1 MAGVST
7 EQFMQRVV
15 TFIERFEAT
24 LPEPVQQVDW
34 SNTYAARW
42 TVEGQQG
49 HLRPLKVSLTL
60 RLDDLV
66 GVERQKALLGS
77 NTGQFVRGLPA
88 NNALLWGSRG
98 TGKSSLVRALLSEYA
113 EQGLRLIEVDK
124 ADLVHLS
131 ALLPQLAGQPW
142 RFVLFCDDLA
152 FEADDSGYKALKT
165 VLDGTVEAAPE
176 NLLLYATSNR
186 RHLLPEHNSDNL
198 AAKQVD
204 GEIHPGE
211 AIEEKIS
218 LSDRFGLWVSFYPF
232 SQDHYL
238 AVVQHWLGQLAREHG
253 LQWQWSDALQLEAVR
268 WATGRGNRNGRC
280 AYQFARSWVGQQLLE
295 P

>member
-34 SNTYAARW
+34 SSTFAARW
-42 TVEGQQG
+42 TVEGLQG

-113 EQGLRLIEVDK
+113 EQGMRLIEVDK

-131 ALLPQLAGQPW
+131 ALLPQLAGQP
-142 RFVLFCDDLA
+142 CT
-152 FEADDSGYKALKT
+152 KACFSIR
-165 VLDGTVEAAPE
+165 
-176 NLLLYATSNR
+176 Y
-186 RHLLPEHNSDNL
+186 
-198 AAKQVD
+198 
-204 GEIHPGE
+204 
-211 AIEEKIS
+211 
-218 LSDRFGLWVSFYPF
+218 DR
-232 SQDHYL
+232 
-238 AVVQHWLGQLAREHG
+238 
-253 LQWQWSDALQLEAVR
+253 
-268 WATGRGNRNGRC
+268 
-280 AYQFARSWVGQQLLE
+280 
-295 P
+295 